1 MFARFQIVRVLSVG
15 VCLFFETKTHVSFV
29 ETPVTQ
35 ELYDKTPK
43 SKVRKIK

>member
-15 VCLFFETKTHVSFV
+15 VCLFLETKTHVSFV

-35 ELYDKTPK
+35 ELYDKLQ
-43 SKVRKIK
+43 KVKYEK